1 MPLTGLSQ
9 EDINKV
15 VTGVTQALQPQAT
28 TTQPTVTPSNH
39 ETIEAEPNTK
49 AIYDVEAELIKQ
61 LANPKLVTTMSRG
74 RSTTINMT
82 SQALDQIH
90 DIMRNK
96 KIWKHRVG

>member
-74 RSTTINMT
+74 RSRTTNMT
-82 SQALDQIH
+82 AQALDQIH
-90 DIMRNK
+90 DIMKRRK
-96 KIWKHRVG
+96 LWKYNVG